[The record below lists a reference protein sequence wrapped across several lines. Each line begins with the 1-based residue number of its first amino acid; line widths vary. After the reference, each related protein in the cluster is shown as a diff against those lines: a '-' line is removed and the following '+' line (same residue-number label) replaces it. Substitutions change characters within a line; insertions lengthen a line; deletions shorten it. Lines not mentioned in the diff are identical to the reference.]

1 VTVYIFAGPTISTE
15 EAQEILD
22 AVYLPP
28 VSQGDVYRVALQHPE
43 AIGIIDG
50 YFESVP
56 AVWHKEILWAMEQG
70 IHVFGS
76 ASMGALRAAELESFG
91 MEGVGAI
98 YEAYRDGLLE
108 DDDEV
113 AVSHGPASVGY
124 RGGSEAMVNIR
135 FTLDKAERLSVISR
149 RTCAI
154 LLPIAKNLFYPDRSY
169 ARMLELAAES
179 DVPEAELRAL
189 QEWLPSGQVN
199 QKRDDAVAMLRTMR
213 ERLEQGL
220 PPRRVAY
227 TMENTR
233 IWNMATSIVGALPSD
248 GEGLNS
254 VLPTTLLEEIR
265 LEGSF
270 DRMLQGA
277 LTRVLALHVAAQRK
291 VVVTGEMMQET
302 GDRWRDEHSL
312 ADLATFQQW
321 LGERDL
327 GVDAFSRMIRD
338 EALRRLME
346 RSLLLE
352 ARRHLTDELH
362 MSGEYDRLVARARDK
377 SRVLQ
382 ERGLENPGVADAGV
396 SWEAVLR
403 WYFEQRLG
411 CTIPDNI
418 DAYARDNGFEHE
430 LDFRRAIL
438 REYCFAALPA

>member
-1 VTVYIFAGPTISTE
+1 
-15 EAQEILD
+15 
-22 AVYLPP
+22 
-28 VSQGDVYRVALQHPE
+28 
-43 AIGIIDG
+43 
-50 YFESVP
+50 
-56 AVWHKEILWAMEQG
+56 
-70 IHVFGS
+70 
-76 ASMGALRAAELESFG
+76 
-91 MEGVGAI
+91 
-98 YEAYRDGLLE
+98 
-108 DDDEV
+108 
-113 AVSHGPASVGY
+113 
-124 RGGSEAMVNIR
+124 
-135 FTLDKAERLSVISR
+135 
-149 RTCAI
+149 
-154 LLPIAKNLFYPDRSY
+154 
-169 ARMLELAAES
+169 
-179 DVPEAELRAL
+179 
-189 QEWLPSGQVN
+189 
-199 QKRDDAVAMLRTMR
+199 
-213 ERLEQGL
+213 
-220 PPRRVAY
+220 
-227 TMENTR
+227 
-233 IWNMATSIVGALPSD
+233 
-248 GEGLNS
+248 
-254 VLPTTLLEEIR
+254 
-265 LEGSF
+265 
-270 DRMLQGA
+270 
-277 LTRVLALHVAAQRK
+277 VAAQRK